1 MNAKNN
7 LKELFLYLIV
17 GGIATLSEWGIFRLF
32 DSALSVH
39 YTLST
44 VIAYLLSTFVNWAAG
59 RLLVFR
65 ESHQPFWQEIL
76 KIYLAAIAG
85 LLMNLAIMFICVSNI
100 RTKEYLYANNILGTR
115 FLQFV
120 QCKDENIPPDTN
132 VTVRTELI
140 KAYQDMLAFQKN
152 KD

>member
-17 GGIATLSEWGIFRLF
+17 GGIATLAEWGIFRLF

-65 ESHQPFWQEIL
+65 KSHQPFWQEIL

-85 LLMNLAIMFICVSNI
+85 LLMNLAIMFICVDLLRMDEMLSKILATGIVFLFNFLI
-100 RTKEYLYANNILGTR
+100 RKLYI
-115 FLQFV
+115 
-120 QCKDENIPPDTN
+120 
-132 VTVRTELI
+132 
-140 KAYQDMLAFQKN
+140 YKN
-152 KD
+152 REEAP

>member
-17 GGIATLSEWGIFRLF
+17 GGIATLAEWGIFRLF

-65 ESHQPFWQEIL
+65 ESHQPFWREIL

-85 LLMNLAIMFICVSNI
+85 LLMNLAIMFICVDLLRMDEMLSKILATGIVFLFNFLI
-100 RTKEYLYANNILGTR
+100 RKLYI
-115 FLQFV
+115 
-120 QCKDENIPPDTN
+120 
-132 VTVRTELI
+132 
-140 KAYQDMLAFQKN
+140 YKN
-152 KD
+152 REEAP

>member
-7 LKELFLYLIV
+7 LKELFLYLIA
-17 GGIATLSEWGIFRLF
+17 GGIATLAEWGIFRLF

-65 ESHQPFWQEIL
+65 KSPQPFWQEIL

-85 LLMNLAIMFICVSNI
+85 LLMNLAIMFICVDLLRMDEMLSKILATGIVFLFNFLI
-100 RTKEYLYANNILGTR
+100 RKLYI
-115 FLQFV
+115 
-120 QCKDENIPPDTN
+120 
-132 VTVRTELI
+132 
-140 KAYQDMLAFQKN
+140 YKN
-152 KD
+152 REEAP

>member
-17 GGIATLSEWGIFRLF
+17 GGIATLSEWVIFRLF

-65 ESHQPFWQEIL
+65 KSHQPFWQEIL

-85 LLMNLAIMFICVSNI
+85 LLMNLAIMFICVDLLRMDEMLSKILATGIVFLFNFLI
-100 RTKEYLYANNILGTR
+100 RKLYI
-115 FLQFV
+115 
-120 QCKDENIPPDTN
+120 
-132 VTVRTELI
+132 
-140 KAYQDMLAFQKN
+140 YKN
-152 KD
+152 REEAP

>member
-85 LLMNLAIMFICVSNI
+85 LLMNLAIMFICVDLLRMDEMLSKILATGIVFLFNFLI
-100 RTKEYLYANNILGTR
+100 RKLYI
-115 FLQFV
+115 
-120 QCKDENIPPDTN
+120 
-132 VTVRTELI
+132 
-140 KAYQDMLAFQKN
+140 YKN
-152 KD
+152 REEAP